1 MILTISLPA
10 QYNYP
15 FDVIIYVFI
24 VKMNHGKNICRQLNL
39 SEEREQSKKRFAL
52 PSRGKVLCEVLKE
65 VRRRSAEENDIPLEM
80 AECTYKGECRGTCP
94 RCEAEVRYLENTLA
108 ERIKLGKVATVA
120 GLALGLAA
128 PGAAVAQ
135 DTINM
140 KEVRVTS
147 EKPNIIGIRQ
157 GEGFMGLVSDDS
169 KKMESLP
176 VDTLPMVLPVHRNV
190 SLNAT
195 GKIKGRIVDQD
206 GNPLPYAN
214 VLLYKGGEEN
224 VFAKESA
231 DSTGNY
237 LIVGLDP
244 GTYDMKVSFVGYR
257 LYEKVGIRVKETGFT
272 VVDLQLMSLDTPL
285 PEEIIIGMSTIPMI
299 EMDPNGPSQ
308 QLEREGVKVIVR

>member
-1 MILTISLPA
+1 
-10 QYNYP
+10 
-15 FDVIIYVFI
+15 
-24 VKMNHGKNICRQLNL
+24 MNHGKNICKQ
-39 SEEREQSKKRFAL
+39 
-52 PSRGKVLCEVLKE
+52 LKE
-65 VRRRSAEENDIPLEM
+65 VRRRIAEENDIPLEIE
-80 AECTYKGECRGTCP
+80 ECTYKGECRGTCP
-94 RCEAEVRYLENTLA
+94 RCEAEVRCLENTLA

-147 EKPNIIGIRQ
+147 ERPNIIGIRQ
-157 GEGFMGLVSDDS
+157 GEGFMGLVSDDP

-176 VDTLPMVLPVHRNV
+176 VDTLPMVLPIHRNV

-206 GNPLPYAN
+206 GNPLPYAF
-214 VLLYKGGEEN
+214 VLLYKGDEEN
-224 VFAKESA
+224 FFAKESS

-244 GTYDMKVSFVGYR
+244 GTYYMKVSLIGYQ
-257 LYEKVGIRVKETGFT
+257 LYMRFGIQVKETGFT
-272 VVDLQLMSLDTPL
+272 VVDIQLRPLDAPL
-285 PEEIIIGMSTIPMI
+285 PEEIMMGRMSTIPMI
-299 EMDPNGPSQ
+299 EQDPNGPSQ

>member
-1 MILTISLPA
+1 
-10 QYNYP
+10 
-15 FDVIIYVFI
+15 
-24 VKMNHGKNICRQLNL
+24 MNHGKNICKQ
-39 SEEREQSKKRFAL
+39 
-52 PSRGKVLCEVLKE
+52 LKE
-65 VRRRSAEENDIPLEM
+65 VRRRIAEENDIPLEIE
-80 AECTYKGECRGTCP
+80 ECTYKGECSGTCP

-135 DTINM
+135 DTIKM
-140 KEVRVTS
+140 KDAE
-147 EKPNIIGIRQ
+147 NIPIIEIPS
-157 GEGFMGLVSDDS
+157 GEYFMGYISYDPQKL
-169 KKMESLP
+169 ENIP
-176 VDTLPMVLPVHRNV
+176 VDTLPTVLPVHRSV

-195 GKIKGRIVDQD
+195 GKIKGLIKDQD
-206 GNPLPYAN
+206 GNPVPYAN

-244 GTYDMKVSFVGYR
+244 GTYDMKVSFIGYQ
-257 LYEKVGIRVKETGFT
+257 LYVRFGIQVKETGFT
-272 VVDLQLMSLDTPL
+272 VVDMELRPLDAPL

>member
-1 MILTISLPA
+1 
-10 QYNYP
+10 
-15 FDVIIYVFI
+15 
-24 VKMNHGKNICRQLNL
+24 MNHGKNICKQL
-39 SEEREQSKKRFAL
+39 KD
-52 PSRGKVLCEVLKE
+52 
-65 VRRRSAEENDIPLEM
+65 VRRRIALENDIPLEIE
-80 AECTYKGECRGTCP
+80 ECTYTGECRGTCP
-94 RCEAEVRYLENTLA
+94 RCEAEVQYLENSLA

-135 DTINM
+135 DTVNM

-147 EKPNIIGIRQ
+147 EKPKSIGIRQ
-157 GEGFMGLVSDDS
+157 GEGFMGLVSEDP

-176 VDTLPMVLPVHRNV
+176 VDTLPMVLPIHKSV

-195 GKIKGRIVDQD
+195 GKIKGLIKDQD
-206 GNPLPYAN
+206 GNPVPYAN
-214 VLLYKGGEEN
+214 VLLYKDGEEN
-224 VFAKESA
+224 FFAKEIS

-237 LIVGLDP
+237 LIEGLDP

>member
-52 PSRGKVLCEVLKE
+52 PSRGKVLCEALKE
-65 VRRRSAEENDIPLEM
+65 VRRRIAEENGIPLEIE
-80 AECTYKGECRGTCP
+80 ECTYKGECRGTCP

-157 GEGFMGLVSDDS
+157 GEGFMGLVSDDP

-176 VDTLPMVLPVHRNV
+176 VDTLPMVLPVHKSV

-224 VFAKESA
+224 VFAKESP

-244 GTYDMKVSFVGYR
+244 GTYDMKVSFIGYQ
-257 LYEKVGIRVKETGFT
+257 LYVRFGIQVKETGFT
-272 VVDLQLMSLDTPL
+272 VVDIQLRPLDAPL

>member
-24 VKMNHGKNICRQLNL
+24 VKMNHVKNICRQLNF

-52 PSRGKVLCEVLKE
+52 PSRGKVLCEALKE
-65 VRRRSAEENDIPLEM
+65 VRRRIAEENDIPLEIE
-80 AECTYKGECRGTCP
+80 ECTYKGECLGTCP

-128 PGAAVAQ
+128 PGAATAQ
-135 DTINM
+135 DTISTKNA
-140 KEVRVTS
+140 E
-147 EKPNIIGIRQ
+147 NIPIIEIPS
-157 GEGFMGLVSDDS
+157 GEYFMGYISDDPQ
-169 KKMESLP
+169 KLENIP
-176 VDTLPMVLPVHRNV
+176 VDTLPTVLPIHKSV

-195 GKIKGRIVDQD
+195 GKIKGLIKDQD
-206 GNPLPYAN
+206 GNPVPYAN
-214 VLLYKGGEEN
+214 VLLYKDGEEN
-224 VFAKESA
+224 FFAKEIS

-237 LIVGLDP
+237 LIEGLDP
-244 GTYDMKVSFVGYR
+244 GTYDMKVSSVGYR
-257 LYEKVGIRVKETGFT
+257 LYEKVGIKVKETGFT
-272 VVDLQLMSLDTPL
+272 LVDLQLMSLDAPL

-299 EMDPNGPSQ
+299 ELDPIGPSQ
-308 QLEREGVKVIVR
+308 QMEREGVKVIVR